1 MKVITSE
8 NVNDFIKNGK
18 LVLKPG
24 YTLAPS
30 ACELLRRNKVHVD
43 SSNNESSAE
52 AKLDTSNLAVVTI
65 QGIDK
70 PGIVA
75 GMSTAVAKLNG
86 NITDISQT
94 ILSGMFVMV
103 MVVDLSKSPAYETVV
118 TTLKETGESLGV
130 EVSVRLYS
138 IFEAMH
144 RI

>member
-1 MKVITSE
+1 MKLITSE
-8 NVNDFIKNGK
+8 NVSKFIKNGK
-18 LVLKPG
+18 LVLKSG

-30 ACELLRRNKVHVD
+30 ACEYLRRSKINMPTNRT
-43 SSNNESSAE
+43 NNCPED
-52 AKLDTSNLAVVTI
+52 KLDTSNLAVVTI

-75 GMSTAVAKLNG
+75 GMSAAVAKLKG

-94 ILSGMFVMV
+94 ILSGVFVMV
-103 MVVDLSKSPAYETVV
+103 MVVDISKCPSYEVV
-118 TTLKETGESLGV
+118 TKSLKAAGNKLGV

>member
-1 MKVITSE
+1 VKVITEE
-8 NVNDFIKNGK
+8 NVSKFIKNGK
-18 LVLKPG
+18 LVLKKG

-30 ACELLRRNKVHVD
+30 ACEYVRRNKIHQG
-43 SSNNESSAE
+43 SAKDAGE
-52 AKLDTSNLAVVTI
+52 KPDNLDTSNLAVVTI

-118 TTLKETGESLGV
+118 TALKEAGEGLGV